1 VTILDRSTGKMD
13 YVNAGHNPPTIVR
26 ADGSLEML
34 ETGGL
39 LLGVMTGLG
48 YEKGEA
54 ELQTGDVLAMF
65 TDGVT
70 EAMSRAGEEYGEE
83 RLEHLLA
90 ACRHGTAAEILKA
103 VREDI
108 TVFTSGVAVLSDDLT
123 MVVLKRV

>member
-1 VTILDRSTGKMD
+1 MD

-108 TVFTSGVAVLSDDLT
+108 TAFTSGVAVLSDDLT